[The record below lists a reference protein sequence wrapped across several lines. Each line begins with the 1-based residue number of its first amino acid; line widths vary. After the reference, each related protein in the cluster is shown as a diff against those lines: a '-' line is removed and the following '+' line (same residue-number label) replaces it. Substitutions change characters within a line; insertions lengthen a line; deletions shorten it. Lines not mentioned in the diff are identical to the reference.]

1 MSLCFPR
8 WVLVEKMSV
17 EKMLSISVFNSVL
30 IRVGDIIWGLRMMNA
45 PDPENGLYLCLW
57 CNIKKVYVEIPH

>member
-1 MSLCFPR
+1 
-8 WVLVEKMSV
+8 
-17 EKMLSISVFNSVL
+17 MLSISVFDSVL
-30 IRVGDIIWGLRMMNA
+30 IRVGDIIWELRMMNA